1 MFPSRRPSGSASGS
15 PRHGLSVLALLI
27 AAGMAVPSAHATQV
41 ATGAKTKAAKAAQAA
56 TAGAESGSN
65 LAKSELI
72 DIADLRKRMTARTVT
87 LTRHAETGDIAIQ
100 VWARTTLPKKYY
112 VAVTQQ
118 GNVRRTLT
126 AADEA
131 EAWRTYDSFRR
142 MAGLGEVGR
151 PVLLGQMTVE
161 PAPSARIP
169 LVMAAGAVP
178 AVPATPAIPSPLVP
192 PPQTL
197 FPVAAPATP
206 PATLPAPQ
214 SVVPSTMATQAP
226 APRTNTAPELE
237 AVARAPVTKADTP
250 MAAREIS
257 ATTGETVNARGDLR
271 VAGAEVETL
280 RRARFGDEVARLV
293 WNAESSQYFVSLTRQ
308 GSVVAMLRSRD
319 SAEATRAYEDYVRQA
334 EKRASLL
341 PGRAAGAMS
350 SASR

>member
-1 MFPSRRPSGSASGS
+1 MFPSRRPSGSASGLS
-15 PRHGLSVLALLI
+15 RRGLRVLALLI
-27 AAGMAVPSAHATQV
+27 AAGMVMPSAQANTN
-41 ATGAKTKAAKAAQAA
+41 TGAGAGAGASARTKAARAAS
-56 TAGAESGSN
+56 AGSAGSAPGSN
-65 LAKSELI
+65 LAKSELV

-87 LTRHAETGDIAIQ
+87 LTRHAETDDIAIQ

-118 GNVRRTLT
+118 GTVRRTLT
-126 AADEA
+126 ANDEA
-131 EAWRTYDSFRR
+131 EAWRSYDSFRR

-169 LVMAAGAVP
+169 LVMVAGAVP
-178 AVPATPAIPSPLVP
+178 ATPSLPVP
-192 PPQTL
+192 PPQTV
-197 FPVAAPATP
+197 FPPAVTATP
-206 PATLPAPQ
+206 PK
-214 SVVPSTMATQAP
+214 SDS
-226 APRTNTAPELE
+226 
-237 AVARAPVTKADTP
+237 P

-293 WNAESSQYFVSLTRQ
+293 WSAESSQYFVSLTRQ

-334 EKRASLL
+334 EKRAALL